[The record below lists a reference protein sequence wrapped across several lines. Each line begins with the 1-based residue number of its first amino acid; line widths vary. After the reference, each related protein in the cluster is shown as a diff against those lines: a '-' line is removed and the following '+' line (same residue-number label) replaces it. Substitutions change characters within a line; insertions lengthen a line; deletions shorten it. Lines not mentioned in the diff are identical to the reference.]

1 MNVLRYLS
9 SCVLCVGLWGCGTDN
24 RLGRDAAATL
34 LATTIRDYAARS
46 ADQVAKACL
55 DLEWTLPLVG
65 SQDVATAQ
73 TAWVRARLGYDH
85 GAVLFKLVAP
95 DLDALIDGEVD
106 NPLSRTGLRK
116 MEQPLFAKPTADALT
131 LGYAAQALAA
141 AAVRLP
147 PAIDDAQ
154 RTVDVGSF
162 LGALAGMSVVTGVK
176 LDGSDSPFANQSL
189 QSAQANLDGI
199 AALYEPLSPLVHD
212 VDAALDDEIHGLLAG
227 LLGQLQ
233 GVTMTEQVKDKSLF
247 LRRSAALGQAF
258 LRVGPVLG
266 QSVAA
271 VVDVT

>member
-1 MNVLRYLS
+1 MVRS
-9 SCVLCVGLWGCGTDN
+9 
-24 RLGRDAAATL
+24 
-34 LATTIRDYAARS
+34 TIRCRGRGCTRWNS
-46 ADQVAKACL
+46 RCL
-55 DLEWTLPLVG
+55 L
-65 SQDVATAQ
+65 
-73 TAWVRARLGYDH
+73 
-85 GAVLFKLVAP
+85 
-95 DLDALIDGEVD
+95 
-106 NPLSRTGLRK
+106 
-116 MEQPLFAKPTADALT
+116 PTADALT

-162 LGALAGMSVVTGVK
+162 WALAGMSVVTGVK

-227 LLGQLQ
+227 LFGQLQ

-247 LRRSAALGQAF
+247 CVAVPRWVRHFFA
-258 LRVGPVLG
+258 
-266 QSVAA
+266 SVQCSGRAWQPWL
-271 VVDVT
+271 T